1 MEETQETEQITQ
13 DEVKMETETTE
24 DDLQKHCNKVVMPG
38 ETIGTIKDTKIRL
51 GPGLAQNQ
59 QYIVVTKSGI
69 LRIQPSN
76 TFGLKIFRKE
86 YDSEIHI
93 LMWKYV
99 PSVEDMVIGVV
110 KERYSEHFKVDIGS
124 AFTGVLSTYN
134 FEGATKKNK
143 PNLKVYDYYS

>member
-69 LRIQPSN
+69 LRNPTIKYFWVENIQ
-76 TFGLKIFRKE
+76 KR
-86 YDSEIHI
+86 
-93 LMWKYV
+93 V
-99 PSVEDMVIGVV
+99 
-110 KERYSEHFKVDIGS
+110 
-124 AFTGVLSTYN
+124 
-134 FEGATKKNK
+134 
-143 PNLKVYDYYS
+143 